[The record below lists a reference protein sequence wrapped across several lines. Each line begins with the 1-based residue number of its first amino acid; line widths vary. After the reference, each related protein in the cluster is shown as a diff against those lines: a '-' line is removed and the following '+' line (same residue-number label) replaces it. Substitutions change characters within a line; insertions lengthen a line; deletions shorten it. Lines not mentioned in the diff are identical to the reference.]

1 MTTAAIVTR
10 DLTRS
15 FDDLVA
21 VDHLNL
27 EVKQGTI
34 FGFLG
39 PNGCGKSTTIR
50 MLCGLLKPSHGQA
63 FVLGKDV
70 AQSAEALRSQIGYM
84 TQKFSLY
91 EDLTVLQN
99 LEFMARIYS
108 LGKTER
114 RDVLQQQ
121 ISRFRLNDKIN
132 QLAGSL
138 SGGQKQRLA
147 LAASTLHGPDL
158 LFLDEPTSAVDPESR
173 REFWEFLFDLVG
185 EGKTVMVTTH
195 FMDEA
200 ERCHELAILD
210 EGRLVAS
217 GAPSKLMAELP
228 ASVVQVTCE
237 NARKERETLLNA
249 PEVIDVAQLG
259 SRLHVLV
266 NVNQAQPIEYTRNW
280 LADAGLTADLE
291 LIKPSLEDV
300 FVMATLPEAAV

>member
-1 MTTAAIVTR
+1 
-10 DLTRS
+10 
-15 FDDLVA
+15 
-21 VDHLNL
+21 
-27 EVKQGTI
+27 
-34 FGFLG
+34 
-39 PNGCGKSTTIR
+39 
-50 MLCGLLKPSHGQA
+50 
-63 FVLGKDV
+63 
-70 AQSAEALRSQIGYM
+70 
-84 TQKFSLY
+84 
-91 EDLTVLQN
+91 
-99 LEFMARIYS
+99 
-108 LGKTER
+108 
-114 RDVLQQQ
+114 
-121 ISRFRLNDKIN
+121 
-132 QLAGSL
+132 
-138 SGGQKQRLA
+138 
-147 LAASTLHGPDL
+147 
-158 LFLDEPTSAVDPESR
+158 
-173 REFWEFLFDLVG
+173 
-185 EGKTVMVTTH
+185 MVTTH